1 MGPSTCGG
9 FAPAAALST
18 ALVDAAIVMSEQS
31 DTRIVSGQAT
41 GHTLSES
48 GDEVTPNTSRRA
60 SSRRTSRGSRRATA
74 VDAVEQ
80 KIITDEAAIR
90 REQEE
95 KKTLVEPSVT
105 AATSASPS
113 GANSRVRHAQLR
125 PAVESSGGADACT
138 DPACKLLEEDP
149 GLKGLE
155 AEYRDLE
162 HRILEAELKRNAL
175 KEKVEGM
182 GLFRR
187 SVQDLLTLPAVE
199 EAANLADCFATAVT
213 NVSVAAY
220 DALDAAILCE
230 PSVNKNTEPKP
241 STHDV
246 TKKAARE

>member
-1 MGPSTCGG
+1 
-9 FAPAAALST
+9 
-18 ALVDAAIVMSEQS
+18 MSEQS

-125 PAVESSGGADACT
+125 PAVGEHQT
-138 DPACKLLEEDP
+138 PPATLV
-149 GLKGLE
+149 
-155 AEYRDLE
+155 EYC
-162 HRILEAELKRNAL
+162 A
-175 KEKVEGM
+175 
-182 GLFRR
+182 GLFGVRWR
-187 SVQDLLTLPAVE
+187 IFQLFG
-199 EAANLADCFATAVT
+199 C
-213 NVSVAAY
+213 
-220 DALDAAILCE
+220 I
-230 PSVNKNTEPKP
+230 
-241 STHDV
+241 
-246 TKKAARE
+246 